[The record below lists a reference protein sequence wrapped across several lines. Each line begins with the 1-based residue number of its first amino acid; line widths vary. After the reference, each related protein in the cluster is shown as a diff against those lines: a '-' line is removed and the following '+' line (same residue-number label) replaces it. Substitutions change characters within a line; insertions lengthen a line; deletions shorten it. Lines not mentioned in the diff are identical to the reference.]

1 VNESESLLL
10 ALPTYVPVP
19 DIFADPTG
27 AIVFEW
33 YRRPRHRLAL
43 SIYGNGSIEFAGLL
57 GAGNGVFGEART
69 GNGLPKIIRD
79 YLLDLFSE

>member
-1 VNESESLLL
+1 
-10 ALPTYVPVP
+10 
-19 DIFADPTG
+19 
-27 AIVFEW
+27 
-33 YRRPRHRLAL
+33 LAL